1 VQLKRNKRSKSK
13 WSKASLVKFGIRFD
27 VISNWF
33 KVVRMKVVE
42 IGTQL
47 TYTLPTIK
55 ELSNILHIMFRLL
68 KRMKI

>member
-1 VQLKRNKRSKSK
+1 MSLASAIKRNKRSKSK

-42 IGTQL
+42 I
-47 TYTLPTIK
+47 
-55 ELSNILHIMFRLL
+55 
-68 KRMKI
+68 